1 LQQAYGAPGDALK
14 MADNTE
20 KVRVK
25 SASKPENPAAK
36 KDKNTD
42 KPTKNTKPAAKSTKA
57 KQTANKKPNIFVRMV
72 RFVQSAWTELKKVHW
87 PTREQLLTYSA
98 VVLVIVVVLT
108 VAVWLF
114 DSLISFLIGLIL

>member
-1 LQQAYGAPGDALK
+1 

-20 KVRVK
+20 KVGLK

>member
-1 LQQAYGAPGDALK
+1 MQQTHGAPGDALK

-20 KVRVK
+20 KVGLK